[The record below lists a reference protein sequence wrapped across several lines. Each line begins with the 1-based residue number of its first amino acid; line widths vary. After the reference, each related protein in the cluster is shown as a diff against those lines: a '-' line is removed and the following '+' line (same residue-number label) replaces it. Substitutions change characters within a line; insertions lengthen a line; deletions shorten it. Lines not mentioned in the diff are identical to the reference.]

1 MDENPMNDNLVA
13 ARSGRPSR
21 STRVLLVVGTIA
33 GLASAVVFAAPLSH
47 SGGSGAWPTRV
58 AQLVGSPRS
67 GAAGFA
73 DVVDAVKPAVIG
85 VQTKRAL
92 SPEERAQLGASS
104 AGRTV
109 TSMGSAF
116 LISADGYAVTNNHVV
131 DGSPTV
137 AIETDDQRTY
147 TAKVVG
153 TDPTSDLALLKI
165 DGRNDFPF
173 VKLADKMP
181 RVGDWVLA
189 IGNPF
194 GLGGTVTAGIVSAR
208 ERNIDIATAD
218 DLIQIDAPINKGNS
232 GGPTFDLN
240 GRVIGVNMMIF
251 SPSGGS
257 IGIAFAIP
265 ADTVRTVTSQLRDKG
280 KVTRGWLGVQIQ
292 TVTADIADVLGL
304 KEAQGALVA
313 GAQPDS
319 PAERAELASGDIVVS
334 VNGALIK
341 DARDLNKKITGT
353 MPGTT
358 VEIGVLRAGAQ
369 RTVTA
374 VLGELPAKRLN
385 PAAGKPPETTG
396 RGNATT
402 GRGNISDHLG
412 LKLAPAADLPGA
424 DGVVVTDIDP
434 TGLGADQGFELGDI
448 ILDVSGKSVMT
459 PDEIEKVISDARVE
473 GKPSVLMRLQSGE
486 TMRFVVVPTAG

>member
-1 MDENPMNDNLVA
+1 MDNSPMDRNIIAAQSRRAPRPLRVA
-13 ARSGRPSR
+13 
-21 STRVLLVVGTIA
+21 LLVGAIA
-33 GLASAVVFAAPLSH
+33 ALASAAVLAGPQSPKQD
-47 SGGSGAWPTRV
+47 GGAWPQRV
-58 AQLVGSPRS
+58 AQWIGGPRS
-67 GAAGFA
+67 NAASFA

-92 SPEERAQLGASS
+92 SSEERAQLGASS
-104 AGRTV
+104 AGRKV
-109 TSMGSAF
+109 TSIGSAF

-137 AIETDDQRTY
+137 TIETDDQRTY

-208 ERNIDIATAD
+208 ERNIDVATAD
-218 DLIQIDAPINKGNS
+218 DLIQIDAPINKGDS
-232 GGPTFDLN
+232 GGPTFDLS

-265 ADTVRTVTSQLRDKG
+265 ADTVRTVISQLRDKG
-280 KVTRGWLGVQIQ
+280 AVKRGWLGVHIQ
-292 TVTADIADVLGL
+292 TVTADIAHVLGL

-313 GAQPDS
+313 GAEPDS
-319 PAERAELASGDIVVS
+319 PAERAGLASGDIIVS
-334 VNGALIK
+334 VNAVPVK
-341 DARDLNKKITGT
+341 DARDLNKRITST
-353 MPGTT
+353 VPGTT
-358 VEIGVLRAGAQ
+358 VEIGVVRGGAQ
-369 RTVTA
+369 STMTA
-374 VLGELPAKRLN
+374 ALGEPPAKRPN
-385 PAAGKPPETTG
+385 PAAGTPPETTG

-402 GRGNISDHLG
+402 GRGNVSDHLG
-412 LKLAPAADLPGA
+412 LKLAPAAHLPGA

-434 TGLGADQGFELGDI
+434 TGLGADQGFELGDV
-448 ILDVSGKSVMT
+448 ILDVSGKAVMT
-459 PDEIEKVISDARVE
+459 PDEIEKVMGDARVE
-473 GKPSVLMRLQSGE
+473 GKPSVLMRLRSGE
-486 TMRFVVVPTAG
+486 TKRFVVVPTVG

>member
-1 MDENPMNDNLVA
+1 MDESPMNESIVA
-13 ARSGRPSR
+13 ARSRRAPR
-21 STRVLLVVGTIA
+21 SIRIFLLVGAVA
-33 GLASAVVFAAPLSH
+33 AVASAAVLAGPLSPGND
-47 SGGSGAWPTRV
+47 SGTWPARV
-58 AQLVGSPRS
+58 AQLIGGARS
-67 GAAGFA
+67 NAAGFA

-92 SPEERAQLGASS
+92 SSEERAQLGASS
-104 AGRTV
+104 AGRSV
-109 TSMGSAF
+109 TSIGSAF

-131 DGSPTV
+131 EGSTTV
-137 AIETDDQRTY
+137 TIETDDEKTY
-147 TAKVVG
+147 TAKVIG

-165 DGRNDFPF
+165 DGDRNDFPF

-208 ERNIDIATAD
+208 QRNIDVAAAD
-218 DLIQIDAPINKGNS
+218 DLIQIDAPINKGDS

-265 ADTVRTVTSQLRDKG
+265 ADTVRTVISQLRDKG
-280 KVTRGWLGVQIQ
+280 AVTRGWLGVQIQ

-304 KEAQGALVA
+304 KEVQGALVA
-313 GAQPDS
+313 GAQADS
-319 PAERAELASGDIVVS
+319 PAEHAGLASGDIILS
-334 VNGALIK
+334 VNAMPVK
-341 DARDLNKKITGT
+341 DARDLNKRITSIV
-353 MPGTT
+353 PGTT
-358 VEIGVLRAGAQ
+358 VEIGVLRGGAQ

-374 VLGELPAKRLN
+374 ALGELPAKRPN

-396 RGNATT
+396 RGNA
-402 GRGNISDHLG
+402 RPEPGNASDHLG
-412 LKLAPAADLPGA
+412 LKLAPAAHLPGA

-448 ILDVSGKSVMT
+448 ILDVSGKAVMT
-459 PDEIEKVISDARVE
+459 PDEIERVMSDARGE
-473 GKPSVLMRLQSGE
+473 GKPSVLMRLRSGE
-486 TMRFVVVPTAG
+486 TMRFVVVPTG

>member
-1 MDENPMNDNLVA
+1 MDNSPMDSNIIAAQSRRAPRPLRVA
-13 ARSGRPSR
+13 
-21 STRVLLVVGTIA
+21 LLVGAIA
-33 GLASAVVFAAPLSH
+33 ALASAAVLAGPQSPMQD
-47 SGGSGAWPTRV
+47 GGAWPQRV
-58 AQLVGSPRS
+58 AQLIGGPRS
-67 GAAGFA
+67 NAASFA

-92 SPEERAQLGASS
+92 SSEERAQLGASS

-109 TSMGSAF
+109 TSIGSAF

-137 AIETDDQRTY
+137 TIETDDQRTY

-208 ERNIDIATAD
+208 ERNIDVATAD
-218 DLIQIDAPINKGNS
+218 DLIQIDAPINKGDS
-232 GGPTFDLN
+232 GGPTFDLS

-265 ADTVRTVTSQLRDKG
+265 ADTVRTVISQLRDKG
-280 KVTRGWLGVQIQ
+280 AVKRGWLGVHIQ
-292 TVTADIADVLGL
+292 TVTADIAHVLGL

-319 PAERAELASGDIVVS
+319 PAERAGLASGDIIVS
-334 VNGALIK
+334 VNAVPVK
-341 DARDLNKKITGT
+341 DARDLNKRITST
-353 MPGTT
+353 VPGTT
-358 VEIGVLRAGAQ
+358 VEIGVVRGGTQSTMIAA
-369 RTVTA
+369 
-374 VLGELPAKRLN
+374 LGESPAKRPN
-385 PAAGKPPETTG
+385 PAAGTPPETTG

-402 GRGNISDHLG
+402 GRGNVSDHLG
-412 LKLAPAADLPGA
+412 LKLAPAAHLPGA

-434 TGLGADQGFELGDI
+434 TGLGADQGFELGDV
-448 ILDVSGKSVMT
+448 ILDVSGKAVMT
-459 PDEIEKVISDARVE
+459 PDEIEKVMGDARVE
-473 GKPSVLMRLQSGE
+473 GKPSVLMRLRSGE
-486 TMRFVVVPTAG
+486 TKRFVVVPTVG